1 MARAKIDYKKVKEEL
16 RKWAVKST
24 GGCDIQDGW
33 PCGTCF
39 VYLLEK
45 IGLNPESPEYEEHN
59 KPVDRIN
66 EVWRAILQIRETKT
80 LKEVKNK

>member
-1 MARAKIDYKKVKEEL
+1 MAINYKKVKEEL

-33 PCGTCF
+33 PCGPCF
-39 VYLLEK
+39 VYLLEE
-45 IGLNPESPEYEEHN
+45 IGLNSESPEYEEHN
-59 KPVDRIN
+59 KPVDRAN

-80 LKEVKNK
+80 PKEVKNK